1 MIGFMTIAE
10 NESENNQQILKT
22 LRKPAKECIT
32 RTAWR
37 FIINVIS
44 VIHWF

>member
-1 MIGFMTIAE
+1 MIGFMAVAE

-22 LRKPAKECIT
+22 LRKPAKECMT

-37 FIINVIS
+37 LINNVIS
-44 VIHWF
+44 VTHWF